1 MPFELFVAL
10 RYLKEARFQTALILA
25 AVTLGVGVV
34 IFLSALINGLQASL
48 IATTLGS
55 QPHVIMTRL
64 KSPPRYTPGDDGA
77 VVLALVAQ
85 PPQKELVINDWQ
97 ASLATARATPAVE
110 AAAVIASGA
119 AFATHGIA
127 NVAVALRGIDAAY
140 DQIVPV
146 SKHLKSGRFNIQA
159 DQAVVGVELARDLG
173 LVVGDKLRLTTTR
186 ESGATL
192 SRATQASV
200 FTIAGIFDL
209 GSRDVNRRWVLTNL
223 KAAQALL
230 DIPGG
235 ATTLEVRVKEVFG
248 AERVA
253 RRLAASTG
261 LTADSWLQINK
272 QLVSGLRSQDSSR
285 YVIEFF
291 VVIAVALGIASVL
304 MVVVMQKSR
313 EIGIMRAFGTSTG
326 QTLRIFLLEGTML
339 GGLGAVGGVI
349 LGAVLAEAFRHLSRN
364 ADGGP
369 TFPVAVTPGLL
380 LGSSLLALGVGLVA
394 SVLPA
399 RRAALLDP
407 AVAIR
412 YG

>member
-1 MPFELFVAL
+1 M
-10 RYLKEARFQTALILA
+10 
-25 AVTLGVGVV
+25 
-34 IFLSALINGLQASL
+34 
-48 IATTLGS
+48 
-55 QPHVIMTRL
+55 
-64 KSPPRYTPGDDGA
+64 
-77 VVLALVAQ
+77 
-85 PPQKELVINDWQ
+85 
-97 ASLATARATPAVE
+97 
-110 AAAVIASGA
+110 
-119 AFATHGIA
+119 
-127 NVAVALRGIDAAY
+127 
-140 DQIVPV
+140 
-146 SKHLKSGRFNIQA
+146 
-159 DQAVVGVELARDLG
+159 
-173 LVVGDKLRLTTTR
+173 
-186 ESGATL
+186 
-192 SRATQASV
+192 
-200 FTIAGIFDL
+200 
-209 GSRDVNRRWVLTNL
+209 LTNL
-223 KAAQALL
+223 KAAQSLL

-380 LGSSLLALGVGLVA
+380 LGSSLLALSVGLVA